1 VSSQETFLAR
11 IRRALQRDSL
21 QVGIRPPLVYHDRDQ
36 PAVDEVRER
45 LRRQRPALVAQVRE
59 QLTAVGGEVCCVS
72 SGPEAIAALR
82 RIVEAKQARRVVR
95 WPSELLQ
102 ALEVDA
108 ALSQDGVSVQPTA
121 IPGAGAVDPETRL
134 ALREAVSQADLG
146 LTGVDYVIAATG
158 TLALTALPGQMR
170 GVSLLPPVH
179 VAVARSDQIVATMA
193 DCLWFLQGRG
203 DDVQRQLTSCV
214 SFVTGP
220 SRTGDIELTLTV
232 GVHGPGELHLII
244 LDTPPTT

>member
-1 VSSQETFLAR
+1 MSSQEVFLSR
-11 IRRALQRDSL
+11 IRRALHRDAL
-21 QVGIRPPLVYHDRDQ
+21 PAGTRPPLVYDDVDQ
-36 PAVDEVRER
+36 PGLDEVRER
-45 LRRQRPALVAQVRE
+45 LRRQRPALIAQAQE
-59 QLTAVGGEVCCVS
+59 QLTAVGGQVTRVDSEAEVV
-72 SGPEAIAALR
+72 AALR

-108 ALSQDGVSVQPTA
+108 VLRQDGLGVNITVAPA
-121 IPGAGAVDPETRL
+121 APAVGRETRH

-146 LTGVDYVIAATG
+146 LTGVEYVIAETG
-158 TLALTALPGQMR
+158 TLALVALPGQMR

-179 VAVARSDQIVATMA
+179 VAVARADQMVASMA
-193 DCLWFLQGRG
+193 DCLLLLRAGGGDLQH
-203 DDVQRQLTSCV
+203 QLTSCV

-244 LDTPPTT
+244 LDPPAAE